1 MKKNKIICF
10 DIDNI
15 ICKTINKNYQKS
27 KPIKKVISLINNLYT
42 KGFTI
47 KIFTARHMGK
57 FKGNVQKVNKYG
69 YNKDMIM
76 KVVGNLLCK
85 IRFAPDRNGKK
96 KIVRKMFEAL
106 TEKRSILFI
115 NDYRKFRS
123 ILDKKLKELYYDESW
138 FIPYMWYRRI
148 FGKRLKWEENLNNIP

>member
-1 MKKNKIICF
+1 MTDIWEGERIIPISWNKCLISDF
-10 DIDNI
+10 LENI
-15 ICKTINKNYQKS
+15 VECNCHQCQND
-27 KPIKKVISLINNLYT
+27 L
-42 KGFTI
+42 
-47 KIFTARHMGK
+47 
-57 FKGNVQKVNKYG
+57 NKYG

-85 IRFAPDRNGKK
+85 IRFSPDRNGKK

-115 NDYRKFRS
+115 NDYRKFRI

-138 FIPYMWYRRI
+138 FIAYIWYRRI
-148 FGKRLKWEENLNNIP
+148 FGKRLKWEENLNKIPQLN